1 MALLAGHRLNHKSQY
16 FGSGDPIQ
24 CASSYDLTVGLIIDM
39 DGRNVTSPYRLKAG
53 EMVQVVTRQVF
64 QLPRNVTGHVTCKT
78 SLTQQ
83 GIWALTVGIVDP
95 GWDAPIATTLLN
107 FSRVDYT
114 VQTGD
119 PFLRVS
125 LFEHDE
131 VEEKYLRR
139 KPNDIDGYMKGLR
152 KNAATLFPKTFLNAD
167 TIAIAAGDIAA
178 GKMKG
183 KTLLYL
189 PVFALLFAFLQTFIN
204 VGPAWFPWWGGASV
218 ERVHQVEKELQT
230 LRSELELLGA
240 RIED

>member
-1 MALLAGHRLNHKSQY
+1 MALLAGHRLDHKFQY
-16 FGSGDPIQ
+16 FASGDPIQ
-24 CASSYDLTVGLIIDM
+24 CASSYDLTVGLIIDI
-39 DGRNVTSPYRLKAG
+39 DGRNVTSPYRLKPG

-64 QLPRNVTGHVTCKT
+64 RLPKGVTGHVTCKT

-131 VEEKYLRR
+131 VKEEYLRH
-139 KPNDIDGYMKGLR
+139 KPNDVDGYMKGLR
-152 KNAATLFPKTFLNAD
+152 KSAATLFPKTFLNSE
-167 TIAIAAGDIAA
+167 AIAMEAGDIVTRQVRN
-178 GKMKG
+178 

-189 PVFALLFAFLQTFIN
+189 PIIALLFAVLQTFVS
-204 VGPAWFPWWGGASV
+204 VGPAWFPGWGGASL
-218 ERVHQVEKELQT
+218 ERVHQLEKDLQS
-230 LRSELELLGA
+230 LRSELELLSA
-240 RIED
+240 RAEN